1 MKILS
6 VENLSRSFGG
16 IKANDDISFN
26 VDQGSILG
34 IIGPNG
40 AGKSTLFDLITG
52 YTKADT
58 GKVEFFEKNIFGLS
72 PDKISNLG
80 VGRTFQKLK
89 PFADQTLLENVM
101 IGSFVKE
108 QNIKKARDR
117 ALEII
122 DFVDLIEKR
131 HHFAKELST
140 GQRKRLEMARA
151 MAIEPKLLLMD
162 EVTGGVDQKTIPG
175 LVELIKKLKETG
187 VTIITIEHNI
197 NIIME
202 ISDNVLALD
211 QGKSIAFGTPKEIQK
226 NKEVI
231 SLNLI
236 NRKIE
241 KEERQS
247 WALGIENK
255 RRASLN
261 LEIFSS
267 YKAMEDFNDAKETQ
281 DDEKEFDIDLD
292 NDYLLNEGTQILS
305 DYTIHNHNSYLSK
318 AA

>member
-1 MKILS
+1 MKILT
-6 VENLSRSFGG
+6 VENLSKSFGG
-16 IKANDDISFN
+16 IHANRDISFD
-26 VDQGSILG
+26 VEEGSILG
-34 IIGPNG
+34 VIGPNG

-52 YTKADT
+52 FTKADT
-58 GKVEFFEKNIFGLS
+58 GKVKFFDKDIFGIS

-101 IGSFVKE
+101 IGAFVKE
-108 QNIKKARDR
+108 KDIKRARDR

-151 MAIEPKLLLMD
+151 MAIDPKLLLMD

-175 LVELIKKLKETG
+175 LVELVKKLKKTG

-211 QGKSIAFGTPKEIQK
+211 QGKRIAFGEPKEIQN
-226 NKEVI
+226 NKQVI
-231 SLNLI
+231 D
-236 NRKIE
+236 
-241 KEERQS
+241 
-247 WALGIENK
+247 AYLGT
-255 RRASLN
+255 
-261 LEIFSS
+261 F
-267 YKAMEDFNDAKETQ
+267 DA
-281 DDEKEFDIDLD
+281 
-292 NDYLLNEGTQILS
+292 
-305 DYTIHNHNSYLSK
+305 
-318 AA
+318 A

>member
-52 YTKADT
+52 YTKADS

-72 PDKISNLG
+72 PDKISNFG

-101 IGSFVKE
+101 IGAFVKE
-108 QNIKKARDR
+108 QNIKKARDK

-175 LVELIKKLKETG
+175 LVELIKKLKKTG

-202 ISDNVLALD
+202 ISDNILALD
-211 QGKSIAFGTPKEIQK
+211 QGKCIAFGPPKEIQK

-231 SLNLI
+231 
-236 NRKIE
+236 
-241 KEERQS
+241 
-247 WALGIENK
+247 
-255 RRASLN
+255 
-261 LEIFSS
+261 
-267 YKAMEDFNDAKETQ
+267 D
-281 DDEKEFDIDLD
+281 
-292 NDYLLNEGTQILS
+292 
-305 DYTIHNHNSYLSK
+305 SYLGTFD

>member
-1 MKILS
+1 MKILY
-6 VENLSRSFGG
+6 VENLSRAFGG
-16 IKANDDISFN
+16 IKANNNISFE
-26 VDQGSILG
+26 VEEGTILG
-34 IIGPNG
+34 VIGPNG

-58 GKVEFFEKNIFGLS
+58 GEVKFFEKNIYGLT
-72 PDKISNLG
+72 PDRISNLG
-80 VGRTFQKLK
+80 IGRTFQKLK

-108 QNIKKARDR
+108 KNIKKARYK

-151 MAIEPKLLLMD
+151 MAIEPKLLLID

-175 LVELIKKLKETG
+175 LVELIKKLKKSG
-187 VTIITIEHNI
+187 VTIVTIEHNI

-202 ISDNVLALD
+202 ISDNILALD
-211 QGKSIAFGTPKEIQK
+211 QGERIAYGSPKEIQN
-226 NKEVI
+226 NKQVV
-231 SLNLI
+231 
-236 NRKIE
+236 
-241 KEERQS
+241 
-247 WALGIENK
+247 
-255 RRASLN
+255 
-261 LEIFSS
+261 
-267 YKAMEDFNDAKETQ
+267 D
-281 DDEKEFDIDLD
+281 
-292 NDYLLNEGTQILS
+292 
-305 DYTIHNHNSYLSK
+305 SYLGTFD

>member
-6 VENLSRSFGG
+6 VEKLSRSFGG
-16 IKANDDISFN
+16 IKANDNISFE
-26 VDQGSILG
+26 VEEGTILG
-34 IIGPNG
+34 VIGPNG

-52 YTKADT
+52 YTKADN
-58 GKVEFFEKNIFGLS
+58 GKVQFFDKNIFGLS

-101 IGSFVKE
+101 IGAFVKE
-108 QNIKKARDR
+108 QNIKKARDK

-175 LVELIKKLKETG
+175 LVELIKKLKKTG

-211 QGKSIAFGTPKEIQK
+211 QGKSIAFGPPKEIQK

-231 SLNLI
+231 
-236 NRKIE
+236 
-241 KEERQS
+241 
-247 WALGIENK
+247 
-255 RRASLN
+255 
-261 LEIFSS
+261 
-267 YKAMEDFNDAKETQ
+267 D
-281 DDEKEFDIDLD
+281 
-292 NDYLLNEGTQILS
+292 
-305 DYTIHNHNSYLSK
+305 SYLGTFD

>member
-1 MKILS
+1 MKILT
-6 VENLSRSFGG
+6 VENLSKSFGG
-16 IKANDDISFN
+16 IHANKDISFE
-26 VDQGSILG
+26 VEEGSILG
-34 IIGPNG
+34 VIGPNG

-52 YTKADT
+52 FTKPDT
-58 GKVEFFEKNIFGLS
+58 GKVKFFDKNIFGIS

-101 IGSFVKE
+101 IGAFVKE
-108 QNIKKARDR
+108 KDIKRARDR

-151 MAIEPKLLLMD
+151 MAIDPKLLLMD

-175 LVELIKKLKETG
+175 LVELVKKLKKTG

-211 QGKSIAFGTPKEIQK
+211 QGMRIAFGEPKEIQN
-226 NKEVI
+226 NKKVI
-231 SLNLI
+231 D
-236 NRKIE
+236 
-241 KEERQS
+241 
-247 WALGIENK
+247 AYLGT
-255 RRASLN
+255 
-261 LEIFSS
+261 F
-267 YKAMEDFNDAKETQ
+267 DA
-281 DDEKEFDIDLD
+281 
-292 NDYLLNEGTQILS
+292 
-305 DYTIHNHNSYLSK
+305 
-318 AA
+318 A

>member
-1 MKILS
+1 MKILT
-6 VENLSRSFGG
+6 VENLSKSFGG
-16 IKANDDISFN
+16 IHANRDISFD
-26 VDQGSILG
+26 VEEGSILG
-34 IIGPNG
+34 VIGPNG

-52 YTKADT
+52 FTKPDA
-58 GKVEFFEKNIFGLS
+58 GKVKFFDKNIFGIN

-80 VGRTFQKLK
+80 IGRTFQKLK

-101 IGSFVKE
+101 IGAFVKE
-108 QNIKKARDR
+108 KEIKRARDR

-151 MAIEPKLLLMD
+151 MAIDPKLLLMD

-175 LVELIKKLKETG
+175 LVELVKKLKKTG

-211 QGKSIAFGTPKEIQK
+211 QGKRIAFGQPREIQN
-226 NKEVI
+226 NKQVI
-231 SLNLI
+231 D
-236 NRKIE
+236 
-241 KEERQS
+241 
-247 WALGIENK
+247 AYLGT
-255 RRASLN
+255 
-261 LEIFSS
+261 F
-267 YKAMEDFNDAKETQ
+267 DA
-281 DDEKEFDIDLD
+281 
-292 NDYLLNEGTQILS
+292 
-305 DYTIHNHNSYLSK
+305 
-318 AA
+318 A

>member
-1 MKILS
+1 MKILT
-6 VENLSRSFGG
+6 VENLSKSFGG
-16 IKANDDISFN
+16 IHANRDISFD
-26 VDQGSILG
+26 VEEGSILG
-34 IIGPNG
+34 VIGPNG

-52 YTKADT
+52 FTKPDT
-58 GKVEFFEKNIFGLS
+58 GKVKFFEKNIFGIS

-101 IGSFVKE
+101 IGAFVKE
-108 QNIKKARDR
+108 KDIKRARDR

-151 MAIEPKLLLMD
+151 MAIDPKLLLMD

-175 LVELIKKLKETG
+175 LVELVKKLKKTG

-211 QGKSIAFGTPKEIQK
+211 QGKRIAFGVPKDIQN
-226 NKEVI
+226 NKQVI
-231 SLNLI
+231 D
-236 NRKIE
+236 
-241 KEERQS
+241 
-247 WALGIENK
+247 AYLGT
-255 RRASLN
+255 
-261 LEIFSS
+261 F
-267 YKAMEDFNDAKETQ
+267 DA
-281 DDEKEFDIDLD
+281 
-292 NDYLLNEGTQILS
+292 
-305 DYTIHNHNSYLSK
+305 
-318 AA
+318 A

>member
-1 MKILS
+1 MKILT
-6 VENLSRSFGG
+6 VENLSKSFGG
-16 IKANDDISFN
+16 IDANKDISFD
-26 VDQGSILG
+26 VEEGSILG
-34 IIGPNG
+34 VIGPNG

-52 YTKADT
+52 FTKPDT
-58 GKVEFFEKNIFGLS
+58 GKVKFFDKDIFGIS

-101 IGSFVKE
+101 IGAFVKE
-108 QNIKKARDR
+108 KDIKRARDR

-151 MAIEPKLLLMD
+151 MAIDPKLLLMD

-175 LVELIKKLKETG
+175 LVELVKKLKKTG

-211 QGKSIAFGTPKEIQK
+211 QGKRIAFGEPKEIQN
-226 NKEVI
+226 NKQVI
-231 SLNLI
+231 D
-236 NRKIE
+236 
-241 KEERQS
+241 
-247 WALGIENK
+247 AYLGT
-255 RRASLN
+255 
-261 LEIFSS
+261 F
-267 YKAMEDFNDAKETQ
+267 DA
-281 DDEKEFDIDLD
+281 
-292 NDYLLNEGTQILS
+292 
-305 DYTIHNHNSYLSK
+305 
-318 AA
+318 A

>member
-1 MKILS
+1 MKILT
-6 VENLSRSFGG
+6 VENLSKSFGG
-16 IKANDDISFN
+16 IHANRDISFD
-26 VDQGSILG
+26 VEEGSILG
-34 IIGPNG
+34 VIGPNG

-52 YTKADT
+52 FTKPDT
-58 GKVEFFEKNIFGLS
+58 GKVKFFDKNIFGIS

-101 IGSFVKE
+101 IGAFVKE
-108 QNIKKARDR
+108 KDIKRARDR

-151 MAIEPKLLLMD
+151 MAIDPKLLLMD

-175 LVELIKKLKETG
+175 LVELVKKLKRTG

-211 QGKSIAFGTPKEIQK
+211 QGKRIAFGEPKEIQN
-226 NKEVI
+226 NKQVI
-231 SLNLI
+231 D
-236 NRKIE
+236 
-241 KEERQS
+241 
-247 WALGIENK
+247 AYLGT
-255 RRASLN
+255 
-261 LEIFSS
+261 F
-267 YKAMEDFNDAKETQ
+267 DA
-281 DDEKEFDIDLD
+281 
-292 NDYLLNEGTQILS
+292 
-305 DYTIHNHNSYLSK
+305 
-318 AA
+318 A

>member
-16 IKANDDISFN
+16 IKANDNISFE
-26 VDQGSILG
+26 VEQGSILG

-52 YTKADT
+52 YTKADN
-58 GKVEFFEKNIFGLS
+58 GKVKLFEKNIFGLS

-101 IGSFVKE
+101 IGAFVKE
-108 QNIKKARDR
+108 QNIKQARDK

-175 LVELIKKLKETG
+175 LVELIKKLKKTG

-211 QGKSIAFGTPKEIQK
+211 QGKSIAFGPPKEIQK
-226 NKEVI
+226 NKQVI
-231 SLNLI
+231 
-236 NRKIE
+236 
-241 KEERQS
+241 
-247 WALGIENK
+247 
-255 RRASLN
+255 
-261 LEIFSS
+261 
-267 YKAMEDFNDAKETQ
+267 D
-281 DDEKEFDIDLD
+281 
-292 NDYLLNEGTQILS
+292 
-305 DYTIHNHNSYLSK
+305 SYLGTFD

>member
-1 MKILS
+1 MKILT
-6 VENLSRSFGG
+6 VENLSKSFGG
-16 IKANDDISFN
+16 IHANKDISFD
-26 VDQGSILG
+26 VEEGSILG
-34 IIGPNG
+34 VIGPNG

-52 YTKADT
+52 FTKPDA
-58 GKVEFFEKNIFGLS
+58 GKVKFFEKNIFGIS

-89 PFADQTLLENVM
+89 PFADQTLLENVI
-101 IGSFVKE
+101 IGAFVKE
-108 QNIKKARDR
+108 KDIKRARDR

-151 MAIEPKLLLMD
+151 MAIDPKLLLMD

-175 LVELIKKLKETG
+175 LVELVKKLKKTG

-211 QGKSIAFGTPKEIQK
+211 QGKRIAFGEPKEIQN
-226 NKEVI
+226 NKQVI
-231 SLNLI
+231 D
-236 NRKIE
+236 
-241 KEERQS
+241 
-247 WALGIENK
+247 AYLGT
-255 RRASLN
+255 
-261 LEIFSS
+261 F
-267 YKAMEDFNDAKETQ
+267 DA
-281 DDEKEFDIDLD
+281 
-292 NDYLLNEGTQILS
+292 
-305 DYTIHNHNSYLSK
+305 
-318 AA
+318 A

>member
-1 MKILS
+1 MKILT
-6 VENLSRSFGG
+6 VENLSKSFGG
-16 IKANDDISFN
+16 IHANRDISFD
-26 VDQGSILG
+26 VEEGSILG
-34 IIGPNG
+34 VIGPNG

-52 YTKADT
+52 FTKPDA
-58 GKVEFFEKNIFGLS
+58 GKVKFFDKNIFGIN

-101 IGSFVKE
+101 IGAFVKE
-108 QNIKKARDR
+108 KEIKKARDR

-151 MAIEPKLLLMD
+151 MAIDPKLLLMD

-175 LVELIKKLKETG
+175 LVELVKKLKKTG

-211 QGKSIAFGTPKEIQK
+211 QGKRIAFGQPKEIQN
-226 NKEVI
+226 NKQVI
-231 SLNLI
+231 D
-236 NRKIE
+236 
-241 KEERQS
+241 
-247 WALGIENK
+247 AYLGT
-255 RRASLN
+255 
-261 LEIFSS
+261 F
-267 YKAMEDFNDAKETQ
+267 DA
-281 DDEKEFDIDLD
+281 
-292 NDYLLNEGTQILS
+292 
-305 DYTIHNHNSYLSK
+305 
-318 AA
+318 A

>member
-58 GKVEFFEKNIFGLS
+58 GKVKFFEKNIFGLS

-175 LVELIKKLKETG
+175 LVVLIKKLKETG

-231 SLNLI
+231 
-236 NRKIE
+236 
-241 KEERQS
+241 
-247 WALGIENK
+247 
-255 RRASLN
+255 
-261 LEIFSS
+261 
-267 YKAMEDFNDAKETQ
+267 D
-281 DDEKEFDIDLD
+281 
-292 NDYLLNEGTQILS
+292 
-305 DYTIHNHNSYLSK
+305 SYLGTFD

>member
-16 IKANDDISFN
+16 IKANDNISFE
-26 VDQGSILG
+26 VEQGSILG

-52 YTKADT
+52 YTKADN
-58 GKVEFFEKNIFGLS
+58 GKVKFFEKNIFGLS

-101 IGSFVKE
+101 IGAFVKE
-108 QNIKKARDR
+108 QNIKKARNK

-175 LVELIKKLKETG
+175 LVNLIKELKKTG

-211 QGKSIAFGTPKEIQK
+211 QGKSIAFGPPREIQK
-226 NKEVI
+226 NKQVI
-231 SLNLI
+231 
-236 NRKIE
+236 
-241 KEERQS
+241 
-247 WALGIENK
+247 
-255 RRASLN
+255 
-261 LEIFSS
+261 
-267 YKAMEDFNDAKETQ
+267 D
-281 DDEKEFDIDLD
+281 
-292 NDYLLNEGTQILS
+292 
-305 DYTIHNHNSYLSK
+305 SYLGTFD

>member
-1 MKILS
+1 MKILT
-6 VENLSRSFGG
+6 VENLSKSFGG
-16 IKANDDISFN
+16 IHANKDISFD
-26 VDQGSILG
+26 VEEGSILG
-34 IIGPNG
+34 VIGPNG

-52 YTKADT
+52 FTKPDT
-58 GKVEFFEKNIFGLS
+58 GKVKLFDKNIFGIS

-101 IGSFVKE
+101 IGAFVKE
-108 QNIKKARDR
+108 KDIKRARDR

-151 MAIEPKLLLMD
+151 MAIDPKLLMMD

-175 LVELIKKLKETG
+175 LVELVKKLKKTG

-211 QGKSIAFGTPKEIQK
+211 QGKRIALGEPKEIQN
-226 NKEVI
+226 NKQVI
-231 SLNLI
+231 D
-236 NRKIE
+236 
-241 KEERQS
+241 
-247 WALGIENK
+247 AYLGT
-255 RRASLN
+255 
-261 LEIFSS
+261 F
-267 YKAMEDFNDAKETQ
+267 DA
-281 DDEKEFDIDLD
+281 
-292 NDYLLNEGTQILS
+292 
-305 DYTIHNHNSYLSK
+305 
-318 AA
+318 A

>member
-16 IKANDDISFN
+16 IKANDNISFT
-26 VDQGSILG
+26 VDEGSILG

-52 YTKADT
+52 YAKADT
-58 GKVEFFEKNIFGLS
+58 GKVKFFEKNIFGLS

-231 SLNLI
+231 
-236 NRKIE
+236 
-241 KEERQS
+241 
-247 WALGIENK
+247 
-255 RRASLN
+255 
-261 LEIFSS
+261 
-267 YKAMEDFNDAKETQ
+267 D
-281 DDEKEFDIDLD
+281 
-292 NDYLLNEGTQILS
+292 
-305 DYTIHNHNSYLSK
+305 SYLGTFD

>member
-1 MKILS
+1 MKILT
-6 VENLSRSFGG
+6 VENLSKSFGG
-16 IKANDDISFN
+16 IHANRDISFD
-26 VDQGSILG
+26 VEEGSILG
-34 IIGPNG
+34 VIGPNG

-52 YTKADT
+52 FTKPDT
-58 GKVEFFEKNIFGLS
+58 GKVKFFDKNIFGIS

-101 IGSFVKE
+101 IGAFVKE
-108 QNIKKARDR
+108 KDIKRARDR

-122 DFVDLIEKR
+122 DFVDLIQKR

-151 MAIEPKLLLMD
+151 MAIDPKLLLMD

-175 LVELIKKLKETG
+175 LVELVKKLKKTG

-211 QGKSIAFGTPKEIQK
+211 QGKRIAFGEPKEIQN
-226 NKEVI
+226 NKQVI
-231 SLNLI
+231 D
-236 NRKIE
+236 
-241 KEERQS
+241 
-247 WALGIENK
+247 AYLGT
-255 RRASLN
+255 
-261 LEIFSS
+261 
-267 YKAMEDFNDAKETQ
+267 FN
-281 DDEKEFDIDLD
+281 
-292 NDYLLNEGTQILS
+292 
-305 DYTIHNHNSYLSK
+305 

>member
-6 VENLSRSFGG
+6 VENLSKSFGG

-52 YTKADT
+52 YTKADI
-58 GKVEFFEKNIFGLS
+58 GKVKFFEKNIFGLS

-101 IGSFVKE
+101 IGAFVKE
-108 QNIKKARDR
+108 QNIKKARDK

-175 LVELIKKLKETG
+175 LVELIKKLKKTG

-211 QGKSIAFGTPKEIQK
+211 QGKNIAFGPPKEIQK

-231 SLNLI
+231 
-236 NRKIE
+236 
-241 KEERQS
+241 
-247 WALGIENK
+247 
-255 RRASLN
+255 
-261 LEIFSS
+261 
-267 YKAMEDFNDAKETQ
+267 D
-281 DDEKEFDIDLD
+281 
-292 NDYLLNEGTQILS
+292 
-305 DYTIHNHNSYLSK
+305 SYLGTFD